1 MPRDA
6 VSRRDREASDA
17 PHDPLGALG
26 WLLGWCALAR
36 AQGIPVYDNTNFL
49 QNLVTAAQS
58 TLTAIATAETAANT
72 ILDLT
77 PLDEIITASGI
88 IEDLAALAEIMAQVD
103 VLSTDIASLQAQVAV
118 LFGLDT
124 APASTSELQVRLRE
138 IRRLRSEAYIYA
150 MRLQTLMRTAIRT
163 IEHLG
168 APGYVH
174 FELHWQQ
181 ARHANAC
188 PDDRDHQ

>member
-1 MPRDA
+1 MRA
-6 VSRRDREASDA
+6 
-17 PHDPLGALG
+17 GAG
-26 WLLGWCALAR
+26 P
-36 AQGIPVYDNTNFL
+36 GIPVYDNTNFF
-49 QNLVTAAQS
+49 QNLITAAQS

-77 PLDEIITASGI
+77 PLDEIVTASGM

-138 IRRLRSEAYIYA
+138 SAACGRRRTSMPCGSRPSCGRRSAPSSTSAPWLRRFRASLA
-150 MRLQTLMRTAIRT
+150 TSK
-163 IEHLG
+163 
-168 APGYVH
+168 
-174 FELHWQQ
+174 
-181 ARHANAC
+181 ARK
-188 PDDRDHQ
+188 PLSR